1 MLSDSVRSARMDST
15 GAARRAGKQLAMAM
29 RRKLLEVDAG
39 LPADIQTW
47 NTLLEVVQFPS
58 RVATMALGVLGGMV
72 FREVRL
78 QVGSVSE

>member
-15 GAARRAGKQLAMAM
+15 GAVSRPGKQLVAAM
-29 RRKLLEVDAG
+29 RRKLREVDTG
-39 LPADIQTW
+39 FLADIQTW

-72 FREVRL
+72 LREVRL